1 MKKNIFF
8 LLMLITSIVCF
19 YIIFKITR
27 MEIDE
32 KEAAR
37 LRDQLHNLDI
47 TTFYGNDIYYEKLY
61 YIIASGEGFSA
72 KAYKD
77 SKGKLT
83 IGYGFNMDRGDE
95 SRAEWN
101 QLFKG
106 SLSFDSAIKGE
117 LEINKEQARTLERY
131 GVRIREFELAKIY
144 HPYWDKMRANERA
157 ILTDM
162 YYQSPKL
169 TGINTK
175 FSEYLKEYY
184 KTNNVA
190 YLELVTNEIKLNS
203 SYSTNPLE
211 RIGLQNRNNIR
222 AIIFDSRNCPLYSKP
237 YDKLIPEDKMF
248 DVIPGETIIP
258 KEISKK
264 FPESN
269 VLDDHYI
276 WRTCMDDKVRSE
288 HKELEGKVFN
298 YNYDMKRPGDDYGC
312 RCYEQK
318 LPIHAKIIKK
328 ENENLIEEEMVEKKV
343 YFLHAVSKK
352 EYFL

>member
-1 MKKNIFF
+1 
-8 LLMLITSIVCF
+8 MLITSIVCF

-37 LRDQLHNLDI
+37 LRDQLHNLEI
-47 TTFYGNDIYYEKLY
+47 TNFCGNEIYYEKLS
-61 YIIASGEGFSA
+61 YIIASGEGFSG
-72 KAYKD
+72 KVYKD

-83 IGYGFNMDRGDE
+83 IGYGFNMDRGNA
-95 SRAEWN
+95 SRTEWN
-101 QLFKG
+101 RMFKG
-106 SLSFDSAIKGE
+106 SLSFYSAIKGE
-117 LEINKEQARTLERY
+117 LEISKEQALMLKKY
-131 GVRIREFELAKIY
+131 GICLRENELAKIY
-144 HPYWDKMRANERA
+144 HPYWNTIRANERA

-169 TGINTK
+169 AGKNTK

-190 YLELVTNEIKLNS
+190 YLELATNEIKLNS

-237 YDKLIPEDKMF
+237 YDEIIPEDKMF
-248 DVIPGETIIP
+248 EVIPGETIIP
-258 KEISKK
+258 KEISEK
-264 FPESN
+264 FPEKSYYFG
-269 VLDDHYI
+269 DYYI
-276 WRTCMDDKVRSE
+276 WRTCMDDKVRPE

-298 YNYDMKRPGDDYGC
+298 YEDDMKHPGTDYGC
-312 RCYEQK
+312 RCYGQK

-328 ENENLIEEEMVEKKV
+328 EDKDLIEEEAVEKKV